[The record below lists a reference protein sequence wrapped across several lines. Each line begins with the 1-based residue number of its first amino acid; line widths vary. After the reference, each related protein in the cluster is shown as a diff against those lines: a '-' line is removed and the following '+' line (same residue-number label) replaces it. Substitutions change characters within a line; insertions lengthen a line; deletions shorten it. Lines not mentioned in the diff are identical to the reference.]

1 MKSIKTISVIAI
13 LICLISMISAQ
24 AQIELVKDINTSSE
38 TEELRINESL
48 IIVNGKL
55 LISYDEHPV
64 YGSELWTLNESNE
77 PVLLKDINVGTQS
90 SWPENFTLF
99 GNKVI
104 FTAQWPDTG
113 YAPSITDG
121 TEEGTFLLKDFGP
134 QSEARYFTPFGENQ
148 CLFLEI
154 GGSDPNRLW
163 KTDGTVAGTSLIA
176 TLPSDA
182 NNVRN
187 FTSLGN
193 QVFFMASLEET
204 GQELWVTDGT
214 EEGTKMVADIIEGSS
229 GSGPSNMIALN
240 NKMYFSAYTAA
251 NGRELWV
258 SDGTAEGTE
267 MVADILPGSQ
277 DGLSTSYFRPAAF
290 DGKLYFAA
298 SGTSGN
304 IELWSSDGTA
314 EGTALIKD
322 IRTLSSGIPR
332 NFFPFGD
339 VLLFTA
345 THDTDGQEL
354 WKTDGTEEG
363 TLQVKDIN
371 TNGSS
376 YPSGFCLFN
385 GLVYF
390 NANET
395 NQYDLWV
402 TDGTEVGT
410 SKVKATELGTNSSF
424 RNLVTDGTTLYYA
437 VYSDGAKLYES
448 DGTTEGT
455 SSISNEAT
463 IFNDSEPRDFTSLGG
478 GIVFTAKRSTG
489 ETSLW
494 YSDGTTI
501 TELLPATASTYP
513 GPNSSFEQMIIGNKL
528 LFLATTDTQGE
539 ELWVTDGTPEG
550 TQILKDI
557 NPDAEDSDIE
567 DFVRFDDVIV
577 FQANDGSTGKEPWKT
592 DGTAEG
598 TVLIK
603 DIRSGSPESNPRNF
617 LVLNDLCYFNAYDG
631 STGIEL
637 FVTDGTEEGTVQVV
651 DLNPAAD
658 KTGAYNN
665 QFIFKDKIVIF
676 GSEDNGTYGYE
687 IVISDGTAEGTER
700 ISDINEGSEN
710 TSIRD
715 YAIFDSYFAFF
726 THVSA
731 KSSYEFWKSDGTAE
745 GTSMLEDGLQNY
757 VFQGSLGDL
766 VIYFGK
772 DAEGQVDLQA
782 TNTMTLST
790 TTLIADVPI
799 AIGGEG
805 DLNDPNYVKV
815 SNQIFLIDGMFE
827 DEEGEPNVAT
837 GTALWV
843 TDGTVGGTLEI
854 STDAFGNDLAPV
866 KLFLIDGEVYF
877 IGYNNSS
884 LAYSIYH
891 TDGTTCGT
899 QPLND
904 ESVEILGELFPIDGY
919 LYFRGSTPTLGS
931 ELYRYHLNTE
941 IPSQLIAWYLDADG
955 DGLGDENEMVEDC
968 NQPTG
973 YVANSD
979 DCDDDVNNICDNIL
993 QIDVSQKIIIYPNP
1007 AHEWMTVSGLKSE
1020 AELQLIKIDGQM
1032 VLRQQVVPD
1041 EQVSLANLK
1050 SGLYL
1055 LRLNQNDITTTTK
1068 ILIH

>member
-1 MKSIKTISVIAI
+1 MKSIKRISVITL
-13 LICLISMISAQ
+13 LICLISMTNAQ

-55 LISYDEHPV
+55 LINYDEHPV
-64 YGSELWTLNESNE
+64 YGSELWTLNEFNE
-77 PVLLKDINVGTQS
+77 PVIMKDINLGTQS
-90 SWPENFTLF
+90 SWPENITLF

-104 FTAQWPDTG
+104 FTAQWPGTG
-113 YAPSITDG
+113 YAPTITDG
-121 TEEGTFLLKDFGP
+121 TEEGTFLLKDFGTN
-134 QSEARYFTPFGENQ
+134 SETRYFTPFGENQ
-148 CLFLEI
+148 CLFLES
-154 GGSDPNRLW
+154 GDNRLW
-163 KTDGTVAGTSLIA
+163 KTDGTVAGTSIIA

-193 QVFFMASLEET
+193 QVFFMASLDET

-214 EEGTKMVADIIEGSS
+214 DEGTKMVVDIIEGAS
-229 GSGPSNMIALN
+229 GSGPSNLFAFN

-277 DGLSTSYFRPAAF
+277 DGLSTSYFYPAAF
-290 DGKLYFAA
+290 NGKFYFAA
-298 SGTSGN
+298 SGTSGD
-304 IELWSSDGTA
+304 IELWSSDGTT
-314 EGTALIKD
+314 EGTSLIKN
-322 IRTLSSGIPR
+322 IRTASSSSPR

-339 VLLFTA
+339 LLLFTA
-345 THDTDGQEL
+345 TNDTDGQEL

-363 TLQVKDIN
+363 TLQVKDIK
-371 TNGSS
+371 TDGSA
-376 YPSGFCLFN
+376 YPSRFCLFN

-390 NANET
+390 SASET

-410 SKVKATELGTNSSF
+410 SKVKVTESGTSSSL

-437 VYSDGAKLYES
+437 TQSDGPKLYKS

-478 GIVFTAKRSTG
+478 DIVFTAKRSTG

-494 YSDGTTI
+494 YIDGTTT
-501 TELLPATASTYP
+501 TELLPASASTYS
-513 GPNSSFEQMIIGNKL
+513 GANSSFEQMLIGNKL

-567 DFVRFDDVIV
+567 DFVRFGDVVI
-577 FQANDGSTGKEPWKT
+577 FQADDGSTGKEPWKT

-617 LVLNDLCYFNAYDG
+617 LVLNDRCYFNAYDG
-631 STGIEL
+631 STGREL
-637 FVTDGTEEGTVQVV
+637 FVTDGTEEGTNQVV
-651 DLNPAAD
+651 DLNPATD

-665 QFIFKDKIVIF
+665 EFIFKDKLVIF
-676 GSEDNGTYGYE
+676 GSEDSDTYGYE
-687 IVISDGTAEGTER
+687 IVISDGTAEGTDR
-700 ISDINEGSEN
+700 ISDINEGSGN

-715 YAIFDSYFAFF
+715 YAIFDNFFAFF

-731 KSSYEFWKSDGTAE
+731 NSSYELWKSDGTAE
-745 GTSMLEDGLQNY
+745 GTSMLEDGLANY

-772 DAEGQVDLQA
+772 DSEGQVDLLA
-782 TNTMTLST
+782 TNTTTSST
-790 TTLIADVPI
+790 TTLVADIPI

-805 DLNDPNYVKV
+805 DLNDSNYVKI
-815 SNQIFLIDGMFE
+815 NGQIFLIDGMFE
-827 DEEGEPNVAT
+827 DEEGEPNVAA

-854 STDAFGNDLAPV
+854 STDAFGNDIAPV
-866 KLFLIDGEVYF
+866 NIFLIDEEVYF
-877 IGYNNSS
+877 IGYNNGS

-904 ESVEILGELFPIDGY
+904 ESVEILGELVPIDGY

-941 IPSQLIAWYLDADG
+941 TPNQLMAWYLDADG

-973 YVANSD
+973 YVANAD
-979 DCDDDVNNICDNIL
+979 DCDDNDANNACDNLL
-993 QIDVSQKIIIYPNP
+993 QIDASPKIVIYPNP
-1007 AHEWMTVSGLKSE
+1007 TSEWLAVSDFSDGSV
-1020 AELQLIKIDGQM
+1020 QLSLMDIDGRV
-1032 VLRQQVVPD
+1032 VLRQQVAPRERISV
-1041 EQVSLANLK
+1041 ANLR

-1055 LRLNQNDITTTTK
+1055 LQLNQKDITTTTK